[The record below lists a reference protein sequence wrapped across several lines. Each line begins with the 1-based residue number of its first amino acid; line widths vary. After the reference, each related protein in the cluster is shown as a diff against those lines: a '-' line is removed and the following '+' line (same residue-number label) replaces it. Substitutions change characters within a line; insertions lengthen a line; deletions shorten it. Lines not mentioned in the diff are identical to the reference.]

1 MERQAGYNI
10 DRKTNSQ
17 ARGVLSVL
25 AFGFQFV
32 LAVEPNYINEG
43 QRAQQIESIV
53 DDSDS
58 TSHQYTQ

>member
-1 MERQAGYNI
+1 MERQAEYNI

-25 AFGFQFV
+25 AFGFQLM
-32 LAVEPNYINEG
+32 LAVKSNYINEG